1 MQPNEL
7 AEINRLN
14 RDFWDQ
20 ESARARARMEDPLIR
35 EHVEKQLRWEESAQV
50 PVRARKTT
58 EFMSAEAEL
67 LCRSV
72 LRAQGR
78 KGGKAEKTDPLQR
91 LIEQKVAENPRI
103 TGPKLLEMLKNEAN
117 CGVIEEID
125 EEEGVISFS
134 RADGTFKSAKVGGL
148 KDRLSRAK
156 WKMRSRKAD

>member
-20 ESARARARMEDPLIR
+20 ESPRARARMEDPLIR

-50 PVRARKTT
+50 RVRARKTT
-58 EFMSAEAEL
+58 EFISAEAEL

-117 CGVIEEID
+117 AA
-125 EEEGVISFS
+125 S
-134 RADGTFKSAKVGGL
+134 
-148 KDRLSRAK
+148 
-156 WKMRSRKAD
+156 SRKSTKKRG